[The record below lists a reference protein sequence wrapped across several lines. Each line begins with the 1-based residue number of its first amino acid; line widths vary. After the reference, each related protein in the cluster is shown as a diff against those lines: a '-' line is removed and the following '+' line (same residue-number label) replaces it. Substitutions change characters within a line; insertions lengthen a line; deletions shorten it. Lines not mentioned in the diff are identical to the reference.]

1 MLFNLAGSEADQVNG
16 TESVFDIEQ
25 RLVITVVGEPPVW
38 KLIIFLFSLTFYLRG
53 FSITL
58 LKNSTSCALFP
69 LGSAGSPGHA
79 KTYKISEKAH
89 YTNTSRP
96 YIKSRS
102 QSAAA

>member
-53 FSITL
+53 FTITL
-58 LKNSTSCALFP
+58 LKNGTSCALFP
-69 LGSAGSPGHA
+69 FRSGGFQNHA
-79 KTYKISEKAH
+79 
-89 YTNTSRP
+89 
-96 YIKSRS
+96 
-102 QSAAA
+102 